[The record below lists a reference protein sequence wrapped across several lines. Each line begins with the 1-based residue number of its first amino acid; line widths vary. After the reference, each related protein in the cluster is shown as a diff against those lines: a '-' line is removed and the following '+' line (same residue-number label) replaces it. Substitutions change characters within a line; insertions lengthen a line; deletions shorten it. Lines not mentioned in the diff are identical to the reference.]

1 MAIQYNQEGFLL
13 QNKAKSD
20 NLNAEV
26 ANTDPLQ
33 QSYPSLYESNLFKVN
48 KKNPE
53 RLNFYVEM
61 TDYYGKSLIYLS
73 GNQQPII
80 GMILSVNPS
89 TVNANLSKIVGRTQ
103 SMVGWIEDHWGE
115 ELDTITFQGSTAA
128 FIYSPVLPDS
138 QNGLPSVQIM
148 SYFNEFDSIAN
159 TSNVAPKG
167 NTPLYTGLAGGINRQ
182 NSISYQEFKKI
193 IQIMNG
199 NGAIF
204 DSMGFVS
211 QRIYVQLSYDYAS
224 YRGYFISIDTTED
237 SASPYRFTYTITFK
251 SEKTIYTFTR

>member
-1 MAIQYNQEGFLL
+1 MADTLV

-20 NLNAEV
+20 ELNQIIKEAEKFGV
-26 ANTDPLQ
+26 KPEQIT
-33 QSYPSLYESNLFKVN
+33 SSLYESNLFKVD
-48 KKNPE
+48 KKHPE
-53 RLNFYVEM
+53 RIKFYVEM
-61 TDYYGKSLIYLS
+61 TDLYGRSVPYKV
-73 GNQQPII
+73 GNQDPIV
-80 GMILSVNPS
+80 GMILTVNPS

-128 FIYSPVLPDS
+128 FIYSTLLPPN
-138 QNGLPSVQIM
+138 QNLTQLQIRNHFN
-148 SYFNEFDSIAN
+148 SYADLTDISN
-159 TSNVAPKG
+159 TVPQNSS
-167 NTPLYTGLAGGINRQ
+167 TPIFTGLAGGIQRQ
-182 NSISYQEFKKI
+182 NSVSYQEFKKV

-204 DSMGFVS
+204 DAMGFVS
-211 QRIYVQLSYDYAS
+211 QRLYVQLSYDYVS

-237 SASPYRFTYTITFK
+237 SASPFRFSYTITFK